1 MSDINKLYCK
11 NIVNLIKSMHLILG
25 QTKEKW
31 KTFTGYSFIK
41 RYLFKKQILNQ
52 MAKSFFPRV
61 ESLAIFFYQDQ
72 TVVVHFRDGEKDL
85 SITVSEEY
93 CIFSNSE
100 KNVLGYHLS
109 KKFWENYIWSL
120 SKYIL
125 NEILFNS

>member
-1 MSDINKLYCK
+1 MSDVNKLYCK
-11 NIVNLIKSMHLILG
+11 NIVNLIKSMHLVLV

-31 KTFTGYSFIK
+31 KIFTGYSFIK

-52 MAKSFFPRV
+52 MAKSFFPSV

-72 TVVVHFRDGEKDL
+72 TIVVHFRDGEKDL

-100 KNVLGYHLS
+100 KYVLGYHLS

-125 NEILFNS
+125 NNMLN